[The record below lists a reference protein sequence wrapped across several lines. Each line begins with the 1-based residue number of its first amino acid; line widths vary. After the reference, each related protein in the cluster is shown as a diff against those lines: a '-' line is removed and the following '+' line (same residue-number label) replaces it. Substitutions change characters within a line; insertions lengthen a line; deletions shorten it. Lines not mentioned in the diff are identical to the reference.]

1 MKPKPNAKRLL
12 LIITFAFTS
21 LSSLAYKKDG
31 HEMIEKWAYHLLK
44 EMPAVAGQHPDGKT
58 MMKWLQDEGYLYKD
72 GLPHSAY
79 PDYSS
84 ERQFAQDKQMF
95 HFMASTEAVFKA
107 SLETSEAAQRHRL
120 LVPALSDCLRMM
132 YFFSKEILDNP
143 EGASQAGRGTYVL
156 IHLIEDSYSVEHTT
170 RDANG
175 KELLTVKG
183 WELSQGSWPAAATT
197 SNADGSM
204 RLLHRGKHAVGDD
217 DWAGPQ
223 PSGLSPL
230 ALVAAKNVAGLL
242 FMLYVSANNQAG
254 QDTNIANYFKTY
266 YKPAGGIESGTVYTF
281 NGNQD
286 SIRFDYS
293 GEYERH
299 PGYVT
304 FAYDR
309 SARMTLMA
317 IGSTGFKSA
326 HPISAYG
333 LEWQWFFISPR
344 AADSK
349 YAALQRLPLGLGLAL
364 NAVSRSGNYSY
375 TDNLLAKGF
384 LKTTASLPW
393 LGLNIEPFAGV
404 STFAF
409 NSFQRSNAIVG
420 VDFSSNVGKDWGIAG
435 ATIATRFSFGYEAD
449 FSGYPATHNLT
460 LKLGFNTFNGRV
472 INKNNK
478 KVLDPKK

>member
-1 MKPKPNAKRLL
+1 MKPKLYTKRLL
-12 LIITFAFTS
+12 LIMTFAFTS
-21 LSSLAYKKDG
+21 LTSLAYKKDG
-31 HEMIEKWAYHLLK
+31 HEAIEKWAYHLLK
-44 EMPAVAGQHPDGKT
+44 TMPATAGHPDGAT

-95 HFMASTEAVFKA
+95 HFMASTSDVFKA
-107 SLETSEAAQRHRL
+107 SLEKSPTAQQHRL

-132 YFFSKEILDNP
+132 YFFGKEILDNP

-175 KELLTVKG
+175 NELLTVKG
-183 WELSQGSWPAAATT
+183 WELSHGNWPVAATAPNT
-197 SNADGSM
+197 DGSM
-204 RLLHRGKHAVGDD
+204 RLLHRGKGAVGDD
-217 DWAGPQ
+217 DWKGPQ

-230 ALVAAKNVAGLL
+230 AHTAAKNVADFLL
-242 FMLYVSANNQAG
+242 MLYLSANDQEH
-254 QDTNIANYFKTY
+254 QDEYIANYFKNY
-266 YKPAGGIESGTVYTF
+266 FKPAGGIENGKVFTF
-281 NGNQD
+281 NNYVD
-286 SIRFDYS
+286 TIPFNYA
-293 GEYERH
+293 GEYEKN

-326 HPISAYG
+326 HPLSAYG
-333 LEWQWFFISPR
+333 LEWQWFFVSPR

-349 YAALQRLPLGLGLAL
+349 YAALKRLPLGIGLAL
-364 NAVSRSGNYSY
+364 NAVSRSGSYSY

-384 LKTTASLPW
+384 LKTTLSFPW
-393 LGLNIEPFAGV
+393 FGLNLEPFAGV
-404 STFAF
+404 STFPV
-409 NSFQRSNAIVG
+409 NNFQRSNAILG
-420 VDFSSNVGKDWGIAG
+420 FDFSSNIGTDWGIGG
-435 ATIATRFSFGYEAD
+435 ATTATRFSFGYEAD

-460 LKLGFNTFNGRV
+460 LKFGFNTFVGRV

-478 KVLDPKK
+478 KVLHPKR